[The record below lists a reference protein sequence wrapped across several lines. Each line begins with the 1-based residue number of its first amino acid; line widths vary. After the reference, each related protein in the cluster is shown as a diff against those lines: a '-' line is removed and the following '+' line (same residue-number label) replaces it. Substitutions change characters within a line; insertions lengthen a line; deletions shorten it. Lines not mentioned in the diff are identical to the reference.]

1 MEEMNFITELINTMG
16 FPIVM
21 VGYFIWDKNKC
32 MSQMCEAIKNNTMM
46 LEKILTKWDMDEK
59 KVNDDA

>member
-1 MEEMNFITELINTMG
+1 MDVNFITDLINTMG

-32 MSQMCEAIKNNTMM
+32 MSQMCEAIKNNTLIM
-46 LEKILTKWDMDEK
+46 EKIMVKLDMEETKEGDQ
-59 KVNDDA
+59 

>member
-1 MEEMNFITELINTMG
+1 MDVSTITQLINTMG

-32 MSQMCEAIKNNTMM
+32 MSKMIEAINNNTQMM
-46 LEKILTKWDMDEK
+46 ERLYGKLDHEEGEK
-59 KVNDDA
+59 

>member
-1 MEEMNFITELINTMG
+1 MDANFITELINTMG

-32 MSQMCEAIKNNTMM
+32 MSQMCEAIKNNTLIM
-46 LEKILTKWDMDEK
+46 EKIMVKLDMDEPK
-59 KVNDDA
+59 EGE

>member
-1 MEEMNFITELINTMG
+1 MDVNFITELINTMG

-32 MSQMCEAIKNNTMM
+32 MNQLCEAIKNNTLIM
-46 LEKILTKWDMDEK
+46 EKIYVKLDMDEDK
-59 KVNDDA
+59 EGVA